1 MKKAFITSIFLVCTC
16 FNAVSRDLHQ
26 DEELVKS
33 IMELEFDEQ
42 AKASNAFITWELVG
56 DWDKFIIDFSQGNF
70 DGKLLTVSAN
80 EYKDLVDGNE
90 GIALSIK
97 GKPKTGQGNYRLS
110 MKVSEV
116 SDELDFLKD
125 ELELDMNINYIL
137 PPPPSLLE
145 RLLVPG
151 VILLALILI
160 LITVLH
166 LTAKFPSG
174 LLQLGRDEVNIK
186 GKKMISIKNEL
197 EKMGVQLESDTD
209 VIFMKKRFGSFQGP
223 CIKEMKNCALEREGV
238 YLSKG
243 AVILPD
249 EEIHGLKDLNGNE
262 IIIRYC

>member
-1 MKKAFITSIFLVCTC
+1 MKKAIITGIFLVCTC
-16 FNAVSRDLHQ
+16 FTAVSRDLHQ
-26 DEELVKS
+26 NEKLVKS

-56 DWDKFIIDFSQGNF
+56 DWDKFVYGFSQGSLN
-70 DGKLLTVSAN
+70 GNTLTINAN
-80 EYKDLVDGNE
+80 EYKDFVDGNE
-90 GIALSIK
+90 GIALSIQ
-97 GKPKTGQGNYRLS
+97 GKSKTDQGNYRLS
-110 MKVSEV
+110 MKVSDV
-116 SDELDFLKD
+116 SDALDFLKD

-145 RLLVPG
+145 RLFVPG
-151 VILLALILI
+151 IILLALILI
-160 LITVLH
+160 LIIVLNV
-166 LTAKFPSG
+166 TAKFPSG
-174 LLQLGRDEVNIK
+174 LLQLGHDEVNIK
-186 GKKMISIKNEL
+186 GKKMVSVKNEL

-209 VIFMKKRFGSFQGP
+209 VIFVKKRFGSFQGP
-223 CIKEMKNCALEREGV
+223 CVKEMKNCALEREGV